1 MLHEILPHRFNNQFV
16 VATGIAEDDYVL
28 YYKGNS
34 LLLKTTGD
42 EFELPRKKDVSAFV
56 NATEGTF
63 LFSLNEVRCFLIWE
77 DATTQDDRF
86 AYTEMSF
93 FRKLKPQEVA
103 WIGIVGYQLRSWYLK
118 NRFCGKCGSKT
129 IAKQDERAI
138 VCPSCNTIV
147 FPVIPPAIIVA
158 IRSNDKILMAH
169 NSNFKDNW
177 YSLVAGYVEIGESL
191 EETVRREVKEEVGL
205 DVKNIRYYKSQPWP
219 FSGSMMIGFL
229 AEADETQPVCPD
241 KIEITDA
248 NWFSRGNL
256 PDHPINDS
264 LGGEMIDKFEKG
276 ELW

>member
-1 MLHEILPHRFNNQFV
+1 MIHEILPHRFNNQFI
-16 VATGIAEDDYVL
+16 VATDIAENDYVL
-28 YYKGNS
+28 HYHENS
-34 LLLKTTGD
+34 LLLKKTGD
-42 EFELPRKKDVSAFV
+42 EFELPRKKDVSAIV
-56 NATEGTF
+56 DTSEGTF
-63 LFSLNEVRCFLIWE
+63 LFSLNEVRCFLVWE
-77 DATTQDDRF
+77 ELKSQDERF
-86 AYTEMSF
+86 VYQEMSF

-103 WIGIVGYQLRSWYLK
+103 WVGIVGSQLKNWYLK

-129 IAKQDERAI
+129 IPKQDERAI
-138 VCPSCNTIV
+138 ICPVCNTIV
-147 FPVIPPAIIVA
+147 FPEIPPAIIVA
-158 IRSNDKILMAH
+158 IRNNDKILLAH
-169 NSNFKDNW
+169 NSNFKNYW

-229 AEADETQPVCPD
+229 SEADETQPVSPD
-241 KIEITDA
+241 NIEITDA